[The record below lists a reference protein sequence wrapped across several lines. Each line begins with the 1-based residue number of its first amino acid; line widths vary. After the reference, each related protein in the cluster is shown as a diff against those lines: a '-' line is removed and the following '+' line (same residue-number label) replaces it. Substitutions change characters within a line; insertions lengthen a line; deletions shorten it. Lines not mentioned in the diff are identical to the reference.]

1 MRKYRKILRNRKAR
15 IERRLDPTKR
25 WSDQPAPMLTAS
37 PIHYEMGDKA
47 EAITCGGLGA
57 IHQMVRKIGL
67 IDEIDRRLPLLKVH
81 LPYHESDHVL
91 NVCYNALVGG
101 KCLEDIEL
109 RRQDATF
116 LKALGAQR
124 IPDPTTSGDFT
135 RRFKHPDRIELLM
148 DCINVARQMVWRQ
161 SKRTPFDC
169 ALIDVDGTFA
179 PTFGECKQG
188 MDYSYKGIWGYHPLI
203 VSLANTGEVL
213 TLVNRPA
220 SAVSHEGSAS
230 RIDDAIALVQPFA
243 KRTCLRGDTDF
254 SLTANF
260 DRWSDHGDFVFGMDA
275 HEKAVNIAD
284 CLPKWAW
291 KRLKR
296 KPKYG
301 VATQK
306 RRRPENVKEQ
316 VVRDREF
323 ENIRLISEDVA
334 EVPYQPTKCRKTY
347 RLVIVRKNL
356 SVERGEATLFPDIR
370 YFFYITTLRYR
381 NPAKVVE
388 LANGRCDQE
397 NVIEQLKNGVNAMRM
412 PVDNLLSN
420 WAYMV
425 MTALAWNLK
434 AWFALLVPD
443 RGRSEEL
450 LRTEF
455 RHFLNVIIQI
465 PCQIITKGRQIIYRV
480 LGYNSWLSDFFSTW
494 ERIRRLQ
501 PA

>member
-15 IERRLDPTKR
+15 IERRLNPDKR

-37 PIHYEMGDKA
+37 NVHYEMSEKA
-47 EAITCGGLGA
+47 EAISCGGLGA

-67 IDEIDRRLPLLKVH
+67 ADELDRALDLLKVH

-91 NVCYNALVGG
+91 NICYNALVGG

-116 LKALGAQR
+116 LKAMGAQR

-135 RRFKHPDRIELLM
+135 RRFERPYQIETLM
-148 DCINVARQMVWRQ
+148 DCINVSRKVVWSQ
-161 SKRTPFDC
+161 LKRTPFEC
-169 ALIDVDGTFA
+169 ALIDVDGSFA
-179 PTFGECKQG
+179 PTNGQCKQG

-220 SAVSHEGSAS
+220 SAVSHDGSAS
-230 RIDDAIALVQPFA
+230 RIDDAIELVTPYA
-243 KRTCLRGDTDF
+243 KRICVRGDTDF
-254 SLTANF
+254 SLTKRF
-260 DRWSDHGDFVFGMDA
+260 DFWSEVADFVFGMDA
-275 HEKAVNIAD
+275 RKNLVGIAEN
-284 CLPKWAW
+284 LPEEAW

-296 KPKYG
+296 KPKYV
-301 VATQK
+301 VATRK
-306 RRRPENVKEQ
+306 RRRPENVKEEI
-316 VVRDREF
+316 VKRREF
-323 ENIRLISEDVA
+323 ENIRLVNEDVA
-334 EVPYQPTKCRKTY
+334 EVLYRPVKCKKTY

-356 SVERGEATLFPDIR
+356 SIEKGEATLFPDLR
-370 YFFYITTLRYR
+370 YFFYITSLRDR
-381 NPAKVVE
+381 SAAKVVE

-434 AWFALLVPD
+434 AWFAMLMPNPD
-443 RGRSEEL
+443 RSAQL
-450 LRTEF
+450 LAKEF
-455 RHFLNVIIQI
+455 RYFLNVIIQI
-465 PCQIITKGRQIIYRV
+465 PCQIIRKGRRIIYRV

-501 PA
+501 PI